1 VGSHILQTLAGIQHQ
16 DLQLV
21 AACRDPSKLIPE
33 YNGEVRRGDLRDPD
47 YLDRVLTGIDI
58 ICHAAGWSSFERS
71 GKTAN
76 HAYLEP
82 TLELINHAIEWRVS
96 RFINLSSIYVAAA
109 TKRDQAETKGH
120 PRVYWPMMNCHLAVE
135 DYMRNYQKPRC
146 QFVNL
151 RLGLYSGKRLN
162 TGLLPLLL
170 ARNNQMMLP
179 GISGRLGHL
188 PLVDGRDI
196 GQAFVRAALAPL
208 ESSFTS
214 LNIAGPQTPTHSDVM
229 QFIAQQLQTS
239 PLTTGLP
246 SSVAS
251 FILWLRSRINKF
263 NNQPLIT
270 LAMIDMLK
278 APLIDNT
285 HTRIQIGY
293 DPEISWQA
301 SLLDTIESHKN
312 QLLSKELSQ
321 YYRTLNL

>member
-1 VGSHILQTLAGIQHQ
+1 MQI
-16 DLQLV
+16 V

-33 YNGEVRRGDLRDPD
+33 YRGEVRKGDLRDSD

-76 HAYLEP
+76 HAYLAP
-82 TLELINHAIEWRVS
+82 TLDLINHAIEWRVS

-109 TKRDQAETKGH
+109 SKRNHAETKGH
-120 PRVYWPMMNCHLAVE
+120 PRAYWPMINCHLAVE

-170 ARNNQMMLP
+170 ARTEQIMLP
-179 GISGRLGHL
+179 GITGRLGHL
-188 PLVDGRDI
+188 PLVDGKDI

-208 ESSFTS
+208 EPSFTS
-214 LNIAGPQTPTHSDVM
+214 LNVAGSQSPTHSEVM
-229 QFIAQQLQTS
+229 KFIEKQLQSS

-246 SSVAS
+246 SFVAS
-251 FILWLRSRINKF
+251 PVLWLRSRINKY
-263 NNQPLIT
+263 NDQPLIT

-278 APLIDNT
+278 APVIDNAYSQT
-285 HTRIQIGY
+285 QIGY
-293 DPEISWQA
+293 EPEISWQA
-301 SLLDTIESHKN
+301 SLLDTLESHKN
-312 QLLSKELSQ
+312 QLLKTELSQ
-321 YYRTLNL
+321 SYRALNL